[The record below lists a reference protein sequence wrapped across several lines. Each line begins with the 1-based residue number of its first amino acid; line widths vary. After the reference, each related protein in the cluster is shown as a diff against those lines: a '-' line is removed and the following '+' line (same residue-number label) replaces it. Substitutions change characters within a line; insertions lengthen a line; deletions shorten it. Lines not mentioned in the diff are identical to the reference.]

1 MGASGWRQQKREKD
15 KTSGLKTLAKKTKV
29 KSLKPNETRR
39 GERKRK
45 KNSKKKNKSP
55 GFNKQEQRS
64 ALHIPSTF
72 IDGETTVAYH
82 FIEAHIIAPRSTGR
96 AEIKG
101 GDIVDQNLDM
111 MGHLFLHEVA
121 FEHPASQ
128 AKSYTL
134 LSRMEKA
141 TEGVSLNEGSVD
153 PKVLW

>member
-1 MGASGWRQQKREKD
+1 MKQGGGRERD
-15 KTSGLKTLAKKTKV
+15 RKTA
-29 KSLKPNETRR
+29 N
-39 GERKRK
+39 
-45 KNSKKKNKSP
+45 KKKKKKKSP

-82 FIEAHIIAPRSTGR
+82 LIQAHINAPRSTGR

-153 PKVLW
+153 PAVLW

>member
-1 MGASGWRQQKREKD
+1 MNQGGGRERER
-15 KTSGLKTLAKKTKV
+15 KTAKKK
-29 KSLKPNETRR
+29 
-39 GERKRK
+39 
-45 KNSKKKNKSP
+45 KSP

-82 FIEAHIIAPRSTGR
+82 LIEAHSNAPRSTGR
-96 AEIKG
+96 AKIKG

-111 MGHLFLHEVA
+111 MGHLFLDKVA
-121 FEHPASQ
+121 AEHPASQ

-134 LSRMEKA
+134 LSSLRKA

-153 PKVLW
+153 PAVLW

>member
-1 MGASGWRQQKREKD
+1 MKQGGGRERES
-15 KTSGLKTLAKKTKV
+15 KTAKK
-29 KSLKPNETRR
+29 
-39 GERKRK
+39 
-45 KNSKKKNKSP
+45 KSP

-64 ALHIPSTF
+64 VLHIPSTF
-72 IDGETTVAYH
+72 IDGESTVAYH

-128 AKSYTL
+128 AKSNTL
-134 LSRMEKA
+134 LSSTKKA
-141 TEGVSLNEGSVD
+141 TEGVSLNEGSID
-153 PKVLW
+153 PAVLW

>member
-1 MGASGWRQQKREKD
+1 MNKEGGEKEIEKQQK
-15 KTSGLKTLAKKTKV
+15 
-29 KSLKPNETRR
+29 
-39 GERKRK
+39 
-45 KNSKKKNKSP
+45 KKKARALINKNREVLYIYLPHSSME
-55 GFNKQEQRS
+55 KQP
-64 ALHIPSTF
+64 LHIISFRLTK
-72 IDGETTVAYH
+72 
-82 FIEAHIIAPRSTGR
+82 IAPRSTGR

-134 LSRMEKA
+134 LSKMEKA

-153 PKVLW
+153 PAVLW